1 MSFWN
6 RILAFFSGKG
16 NANEAV
22 LPGEPLLEE
31 PELPLEE
38 PEFSAEEPELLD
50 ESKPLD
56 ESELLEEPEAVEEE
70 EEPREPQLFTVLV
83 QGRLHPHSLECLDVY
98 REVGDVV
105 ISHYDDD
112 DLSLLEGRNLK
123 HVTLASSPFIED
135 VTAYNRGNC
144 YYQVMSTMAGLYCV
158 NTPYV
163 IKVRSD
169 EKYRT
174 LKPVVE
180 SVLSSPHALTCTD
193 IYLFPYA
200 FQPLHPSDHLMAGTY
215 GNLARTFQRASCVI
229 QDLKEMARYVTPS
242 RIPADPENYV
252 TMRQRME
259 KLGKYI
265 ASSEL
270 ILGHAFA
277 KTHGLE
283 PDQVSHQW
291 QKDHFRVLLAD
302 SLGCLNKNGVPWKQ
316 EHGTPTWPDV
326 LSNDDI

>member
-1 MSFWN
+1 MTFWN
-6 RILAFFSGKG
+6 RILTFFSGK
-16 NANEAV
+16 NDVEEAV
-22 LPGEPLLEE
+22 LPDEPSPEE
-31 PELPLEE
+31 TE
-38 PEFSAEEPELLD
+38 P
-50 ESKPLD
+50 PLD
-56 ESELLEEPEAVEEE
+56 EPSIDESEVAEEE
-70 EEPREPQLFTVLV
+70 EEEEREPQLFTVVV
-83 QGRLHPHSLECLDVY
+83 QGRLHRHSLESLDAF

-123 HVTLASSPFIED
+123 YVTLVSSPFLVD
-135 VTAYNRGNC
+135 VEAYNQGNC
-144 YYQVMSTMAGLYCV
+144 YYQVVSTMAGLYCV
-158 NTPYV
+158 KTPYV

-180 SVLSSPHALTCTD
+180 SVLASPYALTCSD

-200 FQPLHPSDHLMAGTY
+200 FQPLHPSDHLMAGTFA
-215 GNLARTFQRASCVI
+215 NLARMFQRASCVI
-229 QDLKEMARYVTPS
+229 QDSKEMARYVTPS
-242 RIPADPENYV
+242 RIPADSDDYV

-259 KLGKYI
+259 NLGKYI

-270 ILGHAFA
+270 ILGHSFA
-277 KTHGLE
+277 RTHGLE

-291 QKDHFRVLLAD
+291 QKDHFRIVLAD

-316 EHGTPTWPDV
+316 EHGSPTWPDV